1 MSSPFSK
8 KFHSKSPIS
17 PIDKALVG
25 KQNRLPQHLQDAI
38 QAAPEMKDDS
48 PLDKHGDKFR
58 KEAMKLS
65 EGVEQGDYDYENP
78 KVNEL
83 IKKATEAEKVHAT
96 LDARSKKDGAKL
108 QAKKKQPAVNYNSPL
123 DFDIYGEDAE
133 FAGGDFYVSNAADFQ
148 KLQDNIVSATKDAM
162 SNKKI
167 KGEYQLKRAERRKK
181 RKGEDE
187 KQQAIKARGE
197 ANVAQ
202 KGNKK
207 CTYSGE
213 IIQSLASDGTLTTIT
228 CP

>member
-78 KVNEL
+78 KVNKL
-83 IKKATEAEKVHAT
+83 IKKATEADKVHADIDT
-96 LDARSKKDGAKL
+96 RMIQDI
-108 QAKKKQPAVNYNSPL
+108 AKKAKQ
-123 DFDIYGEDAE
+123 
-133 FAGGDFYVSNAADFQ
+133 
-148 KLQDNIVSATKDAM
+148 
-162 SNKKI
+162 KKNN
-167 KGEYQLKRAERRKK
+167 QR
-181 RKGEDE
+181 
-187 KQQAIKARGE
+187 
-197 ANVAQ
+197 
-202 KGNKK
+202 
-207 CTYSGE
+207 
-213 IIQSLASDGTLTTIT
+213 
-228 CP
+228 